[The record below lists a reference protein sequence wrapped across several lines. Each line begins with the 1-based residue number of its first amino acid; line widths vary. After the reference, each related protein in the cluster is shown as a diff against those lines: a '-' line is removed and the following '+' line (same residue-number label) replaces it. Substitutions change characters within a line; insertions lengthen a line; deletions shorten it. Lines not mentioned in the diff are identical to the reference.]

1 MSAEKYKNLKVK
13 ELQELLQKHG
23 IPHSGKKEDLIE
35 RLVKHDEAQE
45 LASLEQEFGGLEEFD
60 ESKLDLSDIKPLDDE
75 FTKDADIVD
84 TVSETTTTATILET
98 PAAPAAVP
106 ETTQPS
112 NSEPVVTTKPN
123 SNFKFTPI
131 SFEKKT
137 ETTTTAVSP
146 KPAASPKTEST
157 NSPKAATNDAEKAL
171 ERAKRFGIQLN
182 EKAKKDIR
190 AQRFGLPAKSPSPK
204 PSVNNNNNNSKNN
217 KGIDPEVL
225 KKRAERFGLN
235 NNKKSNGGKVPVTL
249 DPADEE
255 KKRKRAERF
264 NNDPSK
270 KQKAE

>member
-1 MSAEKYKNLKVK
+1 MSAERYKNLKVK

-23 IPHSGKKEDLIE
+23 IPHSGKKEELIE
-35 RLVKHDEAQE
+35 RLVKYNEAQE
-45 LASLEQEFGGLEEFD
+45 LATLEEEFGDLEEFD
-60 ESKLDLSDIKPLDDE
+60 ESKLDLSDIKPIDDE
-75 FTKDADIVD
+75 FSKDADIIE
-84 TVSETTTTATILET
+84 TVPPTTSTTEAIKASDPVESSK
-98 PAAPAAVP
+98 
-106 ETTQPS
+106 PS
-112 NSEPVVTTKPN
+112 

-137 ETTTTAVSP
+137 EEIATTTAAPPPAAAASP

-157 NSPKAATNDAEKAL
+157 VKPNNDAEKAL

-182 EKAKKDIR
+182 EKAKQDIR
-190 AQRFGLPAKSPSPK
+190 AQRFGIPTKTPSPK
-204 PSVNNNNNNSKNN
+204 PTNNNNNNKNK
-217 KGIDPEVL
+217 KGVDPEVL
-225 KKRAERFGLN
+225 KKRAERFGI
-235 NNKKSNGGKVPVTL
+235 NNKKNSGGKVPVTL